1 MTTASTT
8 GTADRVLALLPEHV
22 RRRDAETGRLLADVL
37 AAVADLLADVE
48 SDVDDLYA
56 SWFIETCPEWVVPYI
71 ADLIGV
77 ADLPPDLHDAGAP
90 VSRRALV
97 ANTVGY
103 RQRKGTVA
111 VLEDVA
117 RAASGWP
124 ARAVEYY
131 RHLAVTTHVNHVR
144 LDRPATASLR
154 TRPSEGGPLELVGTA
169 LDQGALDRTAHTGD
183 VRHIA
188 RHRGRHNIRNVGVYL
203 FPDLVNDFPGQ
214 GSSAPHVPARPGPTP
229 ADGWWLHPLALDA
242 PLYAV
247 PATETT
253 VEHLAVE
260 ANLSVPLRPRRLLAL
275 LLAARSGQLPAAQLP
290 VSVWVDGAP
299 VPPDRLRVC
308 GLEDLADNGAE
319 PPVPLSGWQVMVDTV
334 RGRLHPYL
342 DGVATDPTTLTAGF
356 AYGTTADVGAG
367 SHDRSLVHQRALD
380 ADPFASTDD
389 ESRDRGRTLGR
400 SPAAGGTWAAPATT
414 LTAAVAA
421 ATTAWSSAPAAGPRS
436 YVVALTDSGVHAG
449 GVAVHVPASSRLVI
463 VAATP
468 GVLVLNGVE
477 VEAPPAA
484 YDPAG
489 VRPTIAGD
497 LTITGESG
505 SSVVLDGVVVDGDV
519 VVASSA
525 LGSLTISQC
534 TVAGAVRVL
543 EDLTSTGLD
552 EVMVRVVSSV
562 VGSLHVGPVAVT
574 VDVRDSVVDGETWS
588 SSSSTGAA
596 GAVTGDHVDL
606 HLDGV
611 SVRGPIAVRTLS
623 ATSSILDGHAVVED
637 TQVGCVRYSYVPIG
651 SRVPRRFRCVP
662 LDEDPAPVRPSYT
675 ATDVGSPHYLALSRT
690 CAPAIA
696 GGGEGESEM
705 GVHHVVQRPARLRA
719 ARRLLAPY
727 VPVGLEIGVAAP
739 VAAGRS

>member
-1 MTTASTT
+1 MTTGSTA

-22 RRRDAETGRLLADVL
+22 RRRDAETGGLLADLL
-37 AAVADLLADVE
+37 AAVADMLADVE
-48 SDVDDLYA
+48 SDIDDLYS

-77 ADLPPDLHDAGAP
+77 TDLPPDLHDAGAP

-144 LDRPATASLR
+144 LERPATASLR
-154 TRPSEGGPLELVGTA
+154 TGPSEGGPLELVGTA
-169 LDQGALDRTAHTGD
+169 LEQGALDRTAHTGD

-188 RHRGRHNIRNVGVYL
+188 QHRGRHNIRNVGVYL

-214 GSSAPHVPARPGPTP
+214 SSSAPPVPARPGPDP
-229 ADGWWLHPLALDA
+229 AHGWWLHPLGIDS

-247 PATETT
+247 PQTETT

-260 ANLSVPLRPRRLLAL
+260 ANLPVPLRPRRLLAL
-275 LLAARSGQLPAAQLP
+275 LLAARSGQLPSAQLP
-290 VSVWVDGAP
+290 VSVWVDD
-299 VPPDRLRVC
+299 VLVTPDRLRVC
-308 GLEDLADNGAE
+308 RHEDLAVTGGST
-319 PPVPLSGWQVMVDTV
+319 PVVLSGWQVMVDTV

-342 DGVATDPTTLTAGF
+342 DGVPTDPTTLTAGF

-367 SHDRSLVHQRALD
+367 SHDRGLVHQRALD
-380 ADPFASTDD
+380 ADPFASGDD
-389 ESRDRGRTLGR
+389 ESRDRGRVLGR
-400 SPAAGGTWAAPATT
+400 FPAPGGTWALP
-414 LTAAVAA
+414 A
-421 ATTAWSSAPAAGPRS
+421 ATIATACDHADVAWAAAPAAGPRT
-436 YVVALTDSGVHAG
+436 YVVALTDSGFHTVGQAL
-449 GVAVHVPASSRLVI
+449 HVPASSRLVL

-468 GVLVLNGVE
+468 GVLVVNGVE
-477 VEAPPAA
+477 VQAPPGA
-484 YDPAG
+484 YDAAG
-489 VRPTIAGD
+489 VRPTIVGD
-497 LTITGESG
+497 LTVTGESG
-505 SSVVLDGVVVDGDV
+505 SSVVLDGLVVDGDV
-519 VVASSA
+519 VVAASEI
-525 LGSLTISQC
+525 GSLTISQC
-534 TVAGAVRVL
+534 TVAGSVRVL
-543 EDLTSTGLD
+543 EDETATGLD
-552 EVMVRVVSSV
+552 EVVVRIVSSI
-562 VGSLHVGPVAVT
+562 VGPVHIGPVSVT
-574 VDVRDSVVDGETWS
+574 VDVRDSVVDGETWTGT
-588 SSSSTGAA
+588 SSTGVA
-596 GAVTGDHVDL
+596 GAVTGEHVDL

-611 SVRGPIAVRTLS
+611 TVRGPIVVRTLS

-662 LDEDPAPVRPSYT
+662 LDEDAAPVRPSYT
-675 ATDVGSPHYLALSRT
+675 AVDVGSPHYLALSRT

-739 VAAGRS
+739 IAAGRS